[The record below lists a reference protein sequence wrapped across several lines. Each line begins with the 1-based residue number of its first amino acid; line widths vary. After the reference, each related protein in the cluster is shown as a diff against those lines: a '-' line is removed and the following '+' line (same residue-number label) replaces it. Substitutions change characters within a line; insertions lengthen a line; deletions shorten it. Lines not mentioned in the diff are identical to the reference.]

1 MLLLTLFLG
10 VVCNALGY
18 IPPGNI
24 NLTAAQIT
32 LNKGLKQAYYFIL
45 SFSLVEMVFTFV
57 MMRFVEWFA
66 SSLNLDHIIDIA
78 MIFVFLILGVIT
90 WRSRKEM
97 PNTDTSN
104 KDSVKYGIL
113 LGIVNPMQIPYWL
126 FLGTYLISHEW
137 INTGNLSLTVFS
149 IGSGIGAGIVLF
161 GFAHFAR
168 YIQEKFTLSSYIINK
183 SIAILFFLLSAYHI
197 IKVVYEQL
205 IKS

>member
-10 VVCNALGY
+10 IACNALGY

-32 LNKGLKQAYYFIL
+32 LNKGLKQAYYFII
-45 SFSLVEMVFTFV
+45 SFSLVEMIFTFV

-66 SSLNLDHIIDIA
+66 TSLNLDRIIDIA
-78 MIFVFLILGVIT
+78 MIFVFLVLGVIT

-113 LGIVNPMQIPYWL
+113 LGIINPMQIPYWL
-126 FLGTYLISHEW
+126 FLGTYMISHEW
-137 INTGNLSLTVFS
+137 INTGNISLAVFS
-149 IGSGIGAGIVLF
+149 VGSGIGAGVVLY
-161 GFAHFAR
+161 GFARFAK
-168 YIQEKFTLSSYIINK
+168 YIQEKFTLSSYVINK

-205 IKS
+205 IK